1 MYGLCIYNEA
11 VIRMASGGWSFK
23 TILWTLGVRH
33 GGRSGPAVAPNLNP
47 NGGHSQPLIHIM
59 KP

>member
-1 MYGLCIYNEA
+1 
-11 VIRMASGGWSFK
+11 MASGGWSFK